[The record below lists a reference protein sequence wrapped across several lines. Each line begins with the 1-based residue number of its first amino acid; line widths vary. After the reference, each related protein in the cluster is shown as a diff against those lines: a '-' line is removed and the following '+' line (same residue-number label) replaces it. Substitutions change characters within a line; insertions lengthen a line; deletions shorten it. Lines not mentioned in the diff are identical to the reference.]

1 MSKLLK
7 EAIVDAEALREA
19 ALMHAEREVVNKY
32 SNEVRES
39 LETMLEQD
47 DLSLPLDDIT
57 DLSEET
63 IDEEVAEIPLAATDN
78 FSEMDGQNLSN
89 FPSDG
94 DTTEITLDLGSLRE
108 SVEALTSE
116 MAEVAEEIEISED
129 DIVEAMSTEEELE
142 ENEETNESIDETIE
156 IEEDVN
162 EELVDSI
169 AERLSVEMGADLS
182 GWVGRR
188 EEEIRYEMEK
198 EMAHR
203 RDSEVE
209 KEMKDLKKAQEEL
222 VFENK
227 QLNDANQKYKTAL
240 SEAQETLQTVNISNA
255 RLLYTNRILRNSS
268 LNERQKNRIVETISK
283 ADSVAE
289 AKTIYETLKNAVPD
303 TQIRKPKSL
312 SEAISRP
319 TSVIRATRHESARP
333 TDTFSDRMRMLA
345 GIK

>member
-47 DLSLPLDDIT
+47 DMSLPLDDIT

-142 ENEETNESIDETIE
+142 
-156 IEEDVN
+156 
-162 EELVDSI
+162 
-169 AERLSVEMGADLS
+169 
-182 GWVGRR
+182 
-188 EEEIRYEMEK
+188 
-198 EMAHR
+198 
-203 RDSEVE
+203 
-209 KEMKDLKKAQEEL
+209 
-222 VFENK
+222 
-227 QLNDANQKYKTAL
+227 
-240 SEAQETLQTVNISNA
+240 
-255 RLLYTNRILRNSS
+255 
-268 LNERQKNRIVETISK
+268 
-283 ADSVAE
+283 
-289 AKTIYETLKNAVPD
+289 
-303 TQIRKPKSL
+303 
-312 SEAISRP
+312 
-319 TSVIRATRHESARP
+319 
-333 TDTFSDRMRMLA
+333 
-345 GIK
+345 